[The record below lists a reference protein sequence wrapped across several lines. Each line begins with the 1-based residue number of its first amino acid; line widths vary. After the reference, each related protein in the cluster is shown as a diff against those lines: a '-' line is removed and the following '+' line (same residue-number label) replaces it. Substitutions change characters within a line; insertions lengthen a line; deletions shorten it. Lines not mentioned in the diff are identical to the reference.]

1 MNNYKGKVMA
11 IGSLTFIMIF
21 GNSMFVPVLP
31 DMQIQWDLS
40 SSKAGLILTA
50 FSLAAAAVI
59 PLTGYVARFFGKK
72 GLAFA
77 ALMFVSFGCVL
88 AVLSSLEFFSSAAFT
103 VLLAGRVC
111 QGIGAG
117 FIAPLPFMFTGDI
130 FSKELRPGVLGLIEV
145 FNGLAKAASPFAA
158 ILAVQLGGNWLFF
171 IYLSLAALSAFL
183 ITLNIRGQKRI
194 KKSLPLR
201 EFNGLA
207 NRKIFTAFKKVF
219 PYLILG
225 GVTMCLLFGML
236 TFFSYKLEW
245 IYGID
250 GIVKAVLFS
259 LPLIAMTAA
268 SWLTGKYLKGR
279 IFSSSLLLNV
289 SAVLSVSVLT
299 GGLFHQSLTALVT
312 IMILFSIASGIF
324 LVCCN
329 LLITENVLK
338 KDRDVILSFY
348 SMIRFTGVAA
358 GPPLFAIWMYEEGLM
373 FAFSILTVAGV
384 RVILVKNE
392 LKKNTLWQAEP
403 GR

>member
-40 SSKAGLILTA
+40 SGQAGLILTA

-59 PLTGYVARFFGKK
+59 PLTGYAANLLGKK
-72 GLAFA
+72 RLAFA

-88 AVLSSLEFFSSAAFT
+88 AVLSSLEFFSNYAFF
-103 VLLAGRVC
+103 VLMAGRVC
-111 QGIGAG
+111 QGVGAG
-117 FIAPLPFMFTGDI
+117 LISPLPFMFTSDI
-130 FSKELRPGVLGLIEV
+130 FSKELRPGVLSLIEV

-171 IYLSLAALSAFL
+171 IYLGLGALSALL
-183 ITLNIRGQKRI
+183 ITLNIRGQKRM
-194 KKSLPLR
+194 KRNLGVRGL
-201 EFNGLA
+201 NGTS
-207 NRKIFTAFKKVF
+207 RRVFTAFRKVF
-219 PYLILG
+219 PYLVLG

-236 TFFSYKLEW
+236 TYFSYKLEW

-279 IFSSSLLLNV
+279 LFGSSLLINV
-289 SAVLSVSVLT
+289 STVLSVSVLT
-299 GGLFHQSLTALVT
+299 GGLLNQSLTALVT
-312 IMILFSIASGIF
+312 IMVLFSISSGIF

-338 KDRDVILSFY
+338 KDRDLILSFY

-373 FAFSILTVAGV
+373 FAFSILAVAGV
-384 RVILVKNE
+384 RVILLKNE
-392 LKKNTLWQAEP
+392 IKKNTIWQGEP